1 MIDKLRAYIDK
12 IKNHNVDLEPCCLNM
27 LDEIIMGLNE
37 LSSCSEK
44 PNNCTEDD
52 KSF

>member
-12 IKNHNVDLEPCCLNM
+12 IKNHNVDLEPCCLNL

-37 LSSCSEK
+37 LTNGEEES
-44 PNNCTEDD
+44 NTGA
-52 KSF
+52 

>member
-1 MIDKLRAYIDK
+1 MIQKLKDYINK
-12 IKNHNVDLEPCCLNM
+12 IKNHNVDLEPCCLNL

-37 LSSCSEK
+37 LV
-44 PNNCTEDD
+44 EDD